1 MNIAKTRLYSQH
13 IGTNVC
19 DSPEEVVRSLGAVQ
33 SQDYAHSLWA
43 IGLRTKNTKLADV
56 ERALTDGKIIRTW
69 LMRGTVHMIL
79 AEDIAWMR
87 NLFSERILA
96 RLTPKAW
103 AYHDMTPELMERAK
117 IMVTQVLSGKK
128 VLTRK
133 EMIQRLKDIGIPDD
147 KQQSYF
153 IFGYLSQ
160 SGVICPGPPQGKDQ
174 TFALLDDWATTQ
186 RILTREES
194 LAVLAERFFLSH
206 GPATVADFAN
216 WSGLKMSDAT
226 FGLAAVQD
234 RLRPITHNKNT
245 YWMSPHAE
253 EGSGLFLLPGY
264 DEFLIG
270 YKDRSPSF
278 ETYGPTP
285 ISTYNG
291 MFYATIVED
300 GQVLGVWKRVVKS
313 KAIDVILHPI
323 VKLNQKQMTKIESQ
337 IAAYAAF
344 LDKPVALKIKDKLDI
359 AEKGEW
365 GKDKTSNN

>member
-1 MNIAKTRLYSQH
+1 MNIAKVRLHSQH

-19 DSPEEVVRSLGAVQ
+19 DSPEDVVRSLGAVQ

-43 IGLRTKNTKLADV
+43 IGLRTKNAQIADV
-56 ERALTDGKIIRTW
+56 EQALADGKIIRTW

-103 AYHDMTPELMERAK
+103 AYHDMTPELMDRAK
-117 IMVTQVLSGKK
+117 EMIIGALRGRK

-133 EMIQRLKDIGIPDD
+133 EIIQRLASIGIPDD

-174 TFALLDDWATTQ
+174 TFALLDDWATNQ
-186 RILTREES
+186 RIVTRDES
-194 LAVLAERFFLSH
+194 LAVLAERFFTSH
-206 GPATVADFAN
+206 GPATVYDFAN
-216 WSGLKMSDAT
+216 WSGLKMSDAKS
-226 FGLAAVQD
+226 GLAAVQD
-234 RLRPITHNKNT
+234 KLQSHTHGGIT
-245 YWMSPHAE
+245 YWMSAQATE
-253 EGSGLFLLPGY
+253 SGGLFLLPGY

-300 GQVLGVWKRVVKS
+300 GQVLGVWKRVIKT
-313 KAIDVILHPI
+313 KGIDAVLHPI
-323 VKLNQKQMTKIESQ
+323 VKLNKRQMAQIEAQ
-337 IAAYAAF
+337 ITAYAAF
-344 LDKPVALKIKDKLDI
+344 LGRPVELKIKEKLDI

-365 GKDKTSNN
+365 GKNKS

>member
-13 IGTNVC
+13 IGSNLCET
-19 DSPEEVVRSLGAVQ
+19 PEEVVRSLGAVQ

-43 IGLRTKNTKLADV
+43 LGLRTKHAKLTDV
-56 ERALTDGKIIRTW
+56 EQAITDGKIIRTW

-103 AYHDMTPELMERAK
+103 AYHDMTPELMDHAK
-117 IMVTQVLSGKK
+117 TMITQALSGKT

-133 EMIQRLKDIGIPDD
+133 ELISRLADSGIPDD

-160 SGVICPGPPQGKDQ
+160 SGIICPGPPQGKDQ
-174 TFALLDDWATTQ
+174 TFALLDDWATNQ
-186 RILTREES
+186 RILTRKES
-194 LAVLAERFFLSH
+194 LAVLAERFFTSH
-206 GPATVADFAN
+206 GPATVQDFAN
-216 WSGLKMSDAT
+216 WSGLKVSDAK

-234 RLRPITHNKNT
+234 KLKSLTHNNAV
-245 YWMSPHAE
+245 YWLSPLAQ

-264 DEFLIG
+264 DELLIG
-270 YKDRSPSF
+270 YKDRTPAF

-300 GQVLGVWKRVVKS
+300 GQVLGVWKRIIKP
-313 KAIDVILHPI
+313 KAIDAVLHPI
-323 VKLNQKQMTKIESQ
+323 IKLNAEQLTQIKAQ
-337 IAAYAAF
+337 IAAYAEF
-344 LDKPVALKIKDKLDI
+344 LGKRVELKIKERLDI

-365 GKDKTSNN
+365 GKNKK